1 VCDYLSDGE
10 AADAAV
16 ERAQQLLHLQNID
29 ASQVVELEAP
39 AKQQQQ
45 QIIAG
50 KAVGGTAG
58 QGSGSSCSGPVMA
71 ATAAALV
78 AAAAMAIGM
87 MNLGG

>member
-1 VCDYLSDGE
+1 MCDYLSDGE

-50 KAVGGTAG
+50 KAVGGTG